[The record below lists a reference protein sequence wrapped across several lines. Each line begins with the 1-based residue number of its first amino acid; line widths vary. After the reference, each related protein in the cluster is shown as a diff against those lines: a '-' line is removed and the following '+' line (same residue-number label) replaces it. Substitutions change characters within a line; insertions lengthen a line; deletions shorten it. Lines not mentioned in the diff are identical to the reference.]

1 MRLDLTVTLG
11 NLLTIVVNGG
21 RGLHRLYEAARAAD
35 RDRDEAGPL
44 WAEFTERRTSARRAE
59 DRE

>member
-11 NLLTIVVNGG
+11 NLLTIAVMVGG
-21 RGLHRLYEAARAAD
+21 VFVAYTKLKERLISIETQLR
-35 RDRDEAGPL
+35 PL